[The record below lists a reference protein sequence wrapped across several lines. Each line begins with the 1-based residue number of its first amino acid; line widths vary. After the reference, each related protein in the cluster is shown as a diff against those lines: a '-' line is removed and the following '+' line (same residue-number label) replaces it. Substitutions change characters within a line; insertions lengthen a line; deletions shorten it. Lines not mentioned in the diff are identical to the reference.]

1 MGFGQ
6 GPAGQWIEVELQ
18 ESQSIGAKLR
28 AIVVGIF
35 MSGGS
40 EPYSGGPRTRISL
53 IERATGEPI
62 HIQDWSETEYQN
74 ALAAKQVFQDDLRTM
89 DLESF
94 CKKYHLDWRPR
105 EPK

>member
-1 MGFGQ
+1 MDVGQ
-6 GPAGQWIEVELQ
+6 GQAGQWIEVELQ
-18 ESQSIGAKLR
+18 TSRSIGAKLA

-40 EPYSGGPRTRISL
+40 EPYRGGPRTRISL
-53 IERATGEPI
+53 IERATGKPI

-74 ALAAKQVFQDDLRTM
+74 ALVAKQVFEEDLRTM

-94 CKKYHLDWRPR
+94 CQKYLLDWRPNQV
-105 EPK
+105 